1 VVLKSTFVMERV
13 PRQRLS
19 HVIADQVLEQIRS
32 DNLAPGTRLPS
43 EHELMRMLHVGRS
56 TVREALNGL
65 ALTGAIE
72 IRHGQGCFVAST
84 AERQPRELEHAL
96 RRGLSGALMEARFL
110 VEVEMLGLAAE
121 RATNE
126 DLGRAEQALTAYER
140 ALKSGQS
147 TVRLAS
153 RLHLRLL
160 EGAHN
165 DVLFGFIRAYLPM
178 VHERG
183 LELEEEGPRDE
194 WEEYREHAEL
204 FGAVRD
210 HDIERARARMREHL
224 GAMSDQ
230 ITKVEQG

>member
-1 VVLKSTFVMERV
+1 MAASTLVLERA

-19 HVIADQVLEQIRS
+19 HVIAERLIERIRE
-32 DNLAPGTRLPS
+32 DGLTPGTKLPS

-65 ALTGAIE
+65 ALAGVIE

-84 AERQPRELEHAL
+84 AEPRPRELEHAL
-96 RRGLSGALMEARFL
+96 RRGLTGALMEARIL

-121 RATNE
+121 RATAE
-126 DLGRAEQALTAYER
+126 DVERAEQALAAYER
-140 ALKSGQS
+140 ALRSGQS

-178 VHERG
+178 VHDRG
-183 LELEEEGPRDE
+183 HELEQEGPRDE

-204 FGAVRD
+204 FAAVKDRD
-210 HDIERARARMREHL
+210 VERARASMRDHL
-224 GAMSDQ
+224 GAMTDQ
-230 ITKVEQG
+230 ITRVEQV